1 MLGLSQTA
9 SQSEVTAKW
18 RSLSK
23 EHHPD
28 KVKGTDE
35 ERRAAQEKF
44 MEIQSAYE
52 ILSSTKNRRTKKNRR
67 AG

>member
-1 MLGLSQTA
+1 MLGLTQTS

-23 EHHPD
+23 EYHPD
-28 KVKGTDE
+28 KVKGTDSE
-35 ERRAAQEKF
+35 KRIAQEKF

-52 ILSSTKNRRTKKNRR
+52 LLSSTKNRRTKKNRR
-67 AG
+67 A